1 MRLDDTPEEAAFR
14 AEVRAFIDKERPQA
28 GDGAGAGG
36 DDIARAVSGFMA
48 SQGWFKKLSDR
59 GWIVPAWPKEYG
71 GGGMTVMQQFIF
83 NEEMALARAPRPMH
97 LIIAAG
103 MAGPTIIVHGSDYQK
118 ETFLPGIA
126 RGEDIWCQLYSEPGA
141 GSDLASL
148 QTRAVRDGDDYVI
161 NGSKI
166 WTTMAH
172 MAKYAIMLART
183 DPEAPKHR
191 GISYFILDMKTP
203 GITINPLVNMG
214 GTHEF
219 NQVFFEDVR
228 IPKENLVGEE
238 NRGWYV
244 GVTTLDFERSSIGS
258 SIGARQ
264 NVEGLVQFAKENAG
278 SPITLLNRSP
288 LVRMELAD
296 RLVETEVGQMLSYRV
311 ISMQNRG
318 MVPNHEAS
326 LLKLY
331 TTEMNQRIARTGMK
345 LIGLYGTLGRG
356 EAKAPR
362 QGGFAGTFI
371 RSIANTIEGGTSEVQ
386 RNVVAQRGLGLPR
399 D

>member
-1 MRLDDTPEEAAFR
+1 MRLDDTPEESTFR
-14 AEVRAFIDKERPQA
+14 NEVREFIAKETPKIQDN
-28 GDGAGAGG
+28 GGG
-36 DDIARAVSGFMA
+36 DEIARAMQGFAA

-71 GGGMTVMQQFIF
+71 GAGMTVMEQFIY
-83 NEEMALARAPRPMH
+83 NEEMALARAPRPLH
-97 LIIAAG
+97 LIIASG
-103 MAGPTIIVHGSDYQK
+103 MAGPTIIVHGSDFQK
-118 ETFLPGIA
+118 EKYLPGIA

-148 QTRAVRDGDDYVI
+148 QTRATKDGDDYVI

-172 MAKYAIMLART
+172 MAKNAILLART

-203 GITINPLVNMG
+203 GITIQPLVNMG
-214 GTHEF
+214 GSHEF
-219 NQVFFEDVR
+219 NQVYFDDVR

-264 NVEGLVQFAKENAG
+264 NVEGLVQFAKENRASSQSVLG
-278 SPITLLNRSP
+278 RNP
-288 LVRMELAD
+288 LVRLDLAD
-296 RLVETEVGQMLSYRV
+296 RLIETEVAQMLSYRV

-345 LIGLYGTLGRG
+345 IIGLYGTMGRG

-362 QGGFAGTFI
+362 GGGFAGTFI

>member
-1 MRLDDTPEEAAFR
+1 
-14 AEVRAFIDKERPQA
+14 
-28 GDGAGAGG
+28 
-36 DDIARAVSGFMA
+36 
-48 SQGWFKKLSDR
+48 
-59 GWIVPAWPKEYG
+59 
-71 GGGMTVMQQFIF
+71 
-83 NEEMALARAPRPMH
+83 
-97 LIIAAG
+97 
-103 MAGPTIIVHGSDYQK
+103 
-118 ETFLPGIA
+118 
-126 RGEDIWCQLYSEPGA
+126 
-141 GSDLASL
+141 
-148 QTRAVRDGDDYVI
+148 
-161 NGSKI
+161 
-166 WTTMAH
+166 
-172 MAKYAIMLART
+172 
-183 DPEAPKHR
+183 
-191 GISYFILDMKTP
+191 MKTP

-278 SPITLLNRSP
+278 SPITLLDRSP

>member
-1 MRLDDTPEEAAFR
+1 MRLNDSKEEAAFR
-14 AEVRAFIDKERPQA
+14 KEVQEFITKEAPRVDGGGGAADIDRAI
-28 GDGAGAGG
+28 
-36 DDIARAVSGFMA
+36 SGFMA

-59 GWIVPAWPKEYG
+59 GWVVPAWPKEYG
-71 GGGMTVMQQFIF
+71 GAGMTVMEQFIF
-83 NEEMALARAPRPMH
+83 NEEMALKRAPRPMH

-103 MAGPTIIVHGSDYQK
+103 MAGPTIIVHGSDYLK

-148 QTRAVRDGDDYVI
+148 QTRATRDGDDYLL
-161 NGSKI
+161 NGTKI

-172 MAKYAIMLART
+172 MAKYAICLART
-183 DPEAPKHR
+183 DPDAPKHR
-191 GISYFILDMKTP
+191 GISYFVVDMKTP
-203 GITINPLVNMG
+203 GITITPLVNMG

-219 NQVFFEDVR
+219 NQVFLDNVR
-228 IPKENLVGEE
+228 VPKDNLVGEE

-264 NVEGLVQFAKENAG
+264 NVEGLIQYAKENRDAPE
-278 SPITLLNRSP
+278 SVLDRNP
-288 LVRMELAD
+288 LVRYELAD
-296 RLVETEVGQMLSYRV
+296 RLVETQVAQMLSYRV
-311 ISMQNRG
+311 ISLQNRG
-318 MVPNHEAS
+318 QVPNHEAS

-345 LIGLYGTLGRG
+345 VIGLYGSMGRG
-356 EAKAPR
+356 EDRAPR
-362 QGGFAGTFI
+362 KGGFAATFI
-371 RSIANTIEGGTSEVQ
+371 RSIANTIEGGTSEIQ

>member
-1 MRLDDTPEEAAFR
+1 MRLDDDPEESAFR
-14 AEVRAFIDKERPQA
+14 KEVQAFIAAEAPKAQA
-28 GDGAGAGG
+28 GGGG
-36 DDIARAVSGFMA
+36 DEIASAMSSFAA
-48 SQGWFKKLSDR
+48 SQGWFKKLADR
-59 GWIVPAWPKEYG
+59 GWVVPAWPKEYG

-83 NEEMALARAPRPMH
+83 NEELALARSPRPMH

-103 MAGPTIIVHGSDYQK
+103 MAGPTIIVHGSDEQK
-118 ETFLPGIA
+118 AKYLPGIA
-126 RGEDIWCQLYSEPGA
+126 RGEDIWCQLYSEPSS

-172 MAKYAIMLART
+172 IAKNAIMLART

-191 GISYFILDMKTP
+191 GISYFILEMKTP

-219 NQVFFEDVR
+219 NQVFFDNVR
-228 IPKENLVGEE
+228 VPKENLVGEE

-264 NVEGLVQFAKENAG
+264 NVEGLVAFARD
-278 SPITLLNRSP
+278 NRASTSVLDRNP
-288 LVRMELAD
+288 LVRAELAD
-296 RLVETEVGQMLSYRV
+296 RLIEAEVGTMLSYRV

-318 MVPNHEAS
+318 LVPNHEAS

-345 LIGLYGTLGRG
+345 VIGLYGTLGRG

-362 QGGFAGTFI
+362 HGGFAGTFI
-371 RSIANTIEGGTSEVQ
+371 RSIANTIEGGTSEIQ

>member
-1 MRLDDTPEEAAFR
+1 MRLDDNPEEAAFR
-14 AEVRAFIDKERPQA
+14 KEVREFIQKEAPKLDDA
-28 GDGAGAGG
+28 GSAGEI
-36 DDIARAVSGFMA
+36 DRAMSGFMA
-48 SQGWFKKLSDR
+48 SQGWFKKLAER
-59 GWIVPAWPKEYG
+59 GWVVPAWPKEYG
-71 GGGMTVMQQFIF
+71 GAGMTVMQQFIY

-103 MAGPTIIVHGSDYQK
+103 MAGPTIIVHGTDEQK
-118 ETFLPGIA
+118 AKYLPGIA

-148 QTRAVRDGDDYVI
+148 QTRAVRDGDSYVL

-172 MAKYAIMLART
+172 LAKYGILLART
-183 DPEAPKHR
+183 DPDAPKHR
-191 GISYFILDMKTP
+191 GISYFILDMKSP
-203 GITINPLVNMG
+203 GITIKPLVNMG

-219 NQVFFEDVR
+219 NQVFFDNVR

-264 NVEGLVQFAKENAG
+264 NVEGLIRYARENRG
-278 SPITLLNRSP
+278 GPTSVLDRNP
-288 LVRMELAD
+288 LVRVELAD
-296 RLVETEVGQMLSYRV
+296 RLIETQVATMLSYRV

-318 MVPNHEAS
+318 LVPNHEAS
-326 LLKLY
+326 LLKLF

-345 LIGLYGTLGRG
+345 VIGLYGTLGRG

-362 QGGFAGTFI
+362 GGGFAATFI
-371 RSIANTIEGGTSEVQ
+371 RSIANTIEGGTSEIQ
-386 RNVVAQRGLGLPR
+386 RNVIAQRGLGLPR